1 MIQLLLKRRM
11 AMRPVTKIRTL
22 VLTLFLLLGTIPA
35 IAVERPFALKGAGV
49 ATLITD
55 EAGHLIGAVPTGSG
69 TATHL
74 GQWTVSGTV
83 HYTPDSNGV
92 LHSNGEGTLTA
103 ANGDKLNIVIEG
115 ILDPVA
121 AVDHGVFRFAGG
133 TGRFE
138 GATGTL
144 NFVVSI
150 NPVTG
155 GFDLTA
161 VGKLDY

>member
-1 MIQLLLKRRM
+1 MK
-11 AMRPVTKIRTL
+11 PVTKISTL

-35 IAVERPFALKGAGV
+35 SAVERPFALKGTGV

-74 GQWTVSGTV
+74 GQWTVNGIV
-83 HYTPDSNGV
+83 HYIPDSNGV

-103 ANGDKLNIVIEG
+103 SNGDKLQFQIEG

-121 AVDHGVFRFAGG
+121 AVDQGVFRFVGG

-138 GATGTL
+138 GASGTL

-150 NPVTG
+150 NPITG

-161 VGKLDY
+161 VGKIDY